1 MIKNVNINSFFKNIL
16 NYCKMSTQQSM
27 MNLIKKNKNN
37 FFYINNITVK
47 KIVDAQ
53 NENKYNND
61 IIIPIYV
68 VLSISSLLFYLNKN
82 FKGI

>member
-16 NYCKMSTQQSM
+16 KYCKMSTQQSI
-27 MNLIKKNKNN
+27 MNLIEKNKNKI
-37 FFYINNITVK
+37 FYINNITVK

>member
-1 MIKNVNINSFFKNIL
+1 
-16 NYCKMSTQQSM
+16 MSTQQSI
-27 MNLIKKNKNN
+27 MNLIEKNKNKI
-37 FFYINNITVK
+37 FYINNITVK